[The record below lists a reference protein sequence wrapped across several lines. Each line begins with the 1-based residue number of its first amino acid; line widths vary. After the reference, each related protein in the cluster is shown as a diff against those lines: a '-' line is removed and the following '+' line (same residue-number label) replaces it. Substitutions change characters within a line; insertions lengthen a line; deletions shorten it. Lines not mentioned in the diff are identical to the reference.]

1 MDTTK
6 MNPKMNPV
14 IIKLIY
20 KVLTDPTNNLSF
32 GHKGNKAWDEDDIN
46 HIKFN
51 INRGL
56 HFAMQDFFREIYAWM
71 NVLEHVYECDICTNS
86 LSTDWRVH
94 HLDDYNVSA
103 IVCTECHDTKESEWG
118 EDVGSIAR
126 RIQDRDYYDDDYDYE
141 NYKDRCQRCG
151 EDCGS
156 SVCRSC
162 RREIR

>member
-1 MDTTK
+1 MDT
-6 MNPKMNPV
+6 PKMNPV

-20 KVLTDPTNNLSF
+20 KVLTDPTNCYSF
-32 GHKGNKAWDEDDIN
+32 TNKDRRAFDDNDKDIAN
-46 HIKFN
+46 VQLEKIFE
-51 INRGL
+51 
-56 HFAMQDFFREIYAWM
+56 EIYAWM
-71 NVLEHVYECDICTNS
+71 HVLGCVCSCDICTNS

-94 HLDDYNVSA
+94 HLDDHNVSA

-118 EDVGSIAR
+118 EDVGHIAR
-126 RIQDRDYYDDDYDYE
+126 RIQDRDYYDDDYDYDDYKYE
-141 NYKDRCQRCG
+141 DYKDRCQQCG